1 MDHLRMMRQCLL
13 TFALIHALLLTQTAF
28 AGDRPGSLGIQVVP
42 ISTGELAVLHVIDD
56 SPAMQSGLLP
66 GDLIIEVGQL
76 SMRGSDFDQVTKSS
90 LWGEVGTEVALVW
103 LRPGAA
109 DKMQATIRRVAIT
122 DKLKIKRIPGV
133 EIRTP
138 N

>member
-1 MDHLRMMRQCLL
+1 
-13 TFALIHALLLTQTAF
+13 
-28 AGDRPGSLGIQVVP
+28 
-42 ISTGELAVLHVIDD
+42 VLHVIDD